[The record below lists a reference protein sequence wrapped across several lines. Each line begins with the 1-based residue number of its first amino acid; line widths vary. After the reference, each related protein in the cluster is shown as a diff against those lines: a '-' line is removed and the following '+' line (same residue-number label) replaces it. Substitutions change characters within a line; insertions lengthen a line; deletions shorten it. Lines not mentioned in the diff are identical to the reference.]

1 MQSDA
6 GEKFE
11 EKEGR
16 LFMST
21 QHVTRQK
28 ARKEKKQIW
37 HGMMVFSNLP
47 KRVLVGDREK
57 RTSPRRGQLMRRNPN
72 RAI

>member
-28 ARKEKKQIW
+28 ARREEEIGEESDLAW
-37 HGMMVFSNLP
+37 YVFHFQNGSL
-47 KRVLVGDREK
+47 LG
-57 RTSPRRGQLMRRNPN
+57 TARNEPLRDAAN
-72 RAI
+72 